1 METEV
6 DDVIKEIQKQV
17 IMENFK
23 ALVQSLSPKCF
34 NLCVVKPGLKLSTS
48 EVDCLD
54 RCVKTYSAAA
64 AITSN
69 AFLKRVK
76 DAQPEQTL

>member
-6 DDVIKEIQKQV
+6 DDVIKQVQQQV

-34 NLCVVKPGLKLSTS
+34 NLCVPKPGLKLSSS
-48 EVDCLD
+48 EEDCLD
-54 RCVKTYSAAA
+54 RCVKTYTAAA
-64 AITSN
+64 AVTSN
-69 AFLKRVK
+69 VFLKRVK
-76 DAQPEQTL
+76 DAQQQMSS